1 MKRTVEENVGGVDGE
16 AVPEPKAS
24 LDAIADPAPLTIAQ
38 LAILERVK
46 SPVAMGG
53 IDSVDDCLLA
63 LWLLSLPVREAGR
76 LTGEKS
82 VAELRDEAVGW
93 ADETG
98 LDGAA
103 YHAALTRLLRSCAA
117 FWRMLPR
124 PEAKDAKKNGTETA
138 GSPSSRSGR
147 AAPTG
152 GRPNTSSR
160 RPRRSGS
167 R

>member
-1 MKRTVEENVGGVDGE
+1 MKKAIEEGIGGADAE

-46 SPVAMGG
+46 SPVTLGG

-63 LWLLSLPVREAGR
+63 LWLLSMPVREAGR

-82 VAELRDEAVGW
+82 VAELRDGAVAW

-147 AAPTG
+147 AALTD
-152 GRPNTSSR
+152 GRSNTSSR
-160 RPRRSGS
+160 RRRRSGS